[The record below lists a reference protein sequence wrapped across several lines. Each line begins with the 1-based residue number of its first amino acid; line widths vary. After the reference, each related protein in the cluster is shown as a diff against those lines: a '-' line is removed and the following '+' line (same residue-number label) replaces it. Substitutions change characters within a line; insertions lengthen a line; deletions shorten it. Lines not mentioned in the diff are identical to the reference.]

1 MLFPDRFAEIQLDAG
16 SGIPLSIYR
25 FGQDKI
31 CFKHFSGTFGIQFLA
46 VDTSF
51 FEQLLC
57 QLFCHWLLQIFQKL
71 IFLPETEAA
80 LPVRAVIAGF
90 PIVYFGTAPGT
101 DSDGILRFRRRGK
114 KPQLFGGGG
123 WSGSNQIPNHLRDP
137 GNERIC
143 GKCSLL
149 DLEQCIFPVSSHR
162 GGFERD
168 RDDGNKILPFCSWN

>member
-16 SGIPLSIYR
+16 SGIPLSIYC

-31 CFKHFSGTFGIQFLA
+31 CLKHFPGTLGIQFLA

-80 LPVRAVIAGF
+80 LLVRAVIAGF
-90 PIVYFGTAPGT
+90 SIVYFRTAPGT
-101 DSDGILRFRRRGK
+101 ANSHFLRPAGPHFPASQGHIKRSALEIGRARGA
-114 KPQLFGGGG
+114 P
-123 WSGSNQIPNHLRDP
+123 P
-137 GNERIC
+137 C
-143 GKCSLL
+143 
-149 DLEQCIFPVSSHR
+149 
-162 GGFERD
+162 
-168 RDDGNKILPFCSWN
+168 